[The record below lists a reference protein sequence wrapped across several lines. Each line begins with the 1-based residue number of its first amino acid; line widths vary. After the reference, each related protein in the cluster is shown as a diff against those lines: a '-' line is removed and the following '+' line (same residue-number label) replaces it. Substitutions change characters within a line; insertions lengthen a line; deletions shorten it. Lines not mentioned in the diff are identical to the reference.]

1 VFRNSAR
8 LSKAFEHVAVVK
20 PVCNGDM
27 VDSHAPGHYSKIS
40 IVRRIHIHHLTRYHY
55 AETVT
60 LLPHKLHLRP
70 RDGHDI
76 RVQSSK
82 LNISPEF
89 RIHWTRDVYGNS
101 VAVVSFLQAA
111 KELSIASEVVVE
123 HYEEQPLDFVLED
136 YARFFPFDYDPKEQI
151 DLAPYKSPVYEQD
164 QAMVKA
170 WIADVCKPGNKVDT
184 ISMLTLLNTNIANG
198 NRYQVREEPGVQS
211 PAQTLS
217 TGTGS
222 CRDFATLFIESC
234 RHCGLASRF
243 ISGYALN
250 ETATPWDTATHAWAE
265 VYLPGS
271 GWRGFDPTSGLLVS
285 GDHIA
290 VAVHRHPE
298 AIPPVSGSFVGTGN
312 AQPILTVEVS
322 VAPIAE

>member
-1 VFRNSAR
+1 MR
-8 LSKAFEHVAVVK
+8 L
-20 PVCNGDM
+20 
-27 VDSHAPGHYSKIS
+27 
-40 IVRRIHIHHLTRYHY
+40 IHIHHLTRYNY

-76 RVQSSK
+76 RVQTSK
-82 LNISPEF
+82 LTISPEF

-101 VAVVSFLQAA
+101 VAVVHLLQAA
-111 KELSIASEVVVE
+111 KELSIRSEVVVE
-123 HYEEQPLDFVLED
+123 NYEEQPLDFVLED
-136 YARFFPFDYDPKEQI
+136 YARIFPFDYDPKEQI
-151 DLAPYKSPVYEQD
+151 DLAPYKTPVYEQD
-164 QAMVKA
+164 QAMVNE
-170 WIADVCKPGNKVDT
+170 WIADVCNPGIKVDT
-184 ISMLTLLNTNIANG
+184 IAMLTMLNTNIANG
-198 NRYQVREEPGVQS
+198 HRYQMREEPGVQS
-211 PAQTLS
+211 PSQTLS
-217 TGTGS
+217 SGAGS
-222 CRDFATLFIESC
+222 CRDFATLFIEGC

-250 ETATPWDTATHAWAE
+250 GTASPWNTATHAWAE

-298 AIPPVSGSFVGTGN
+298 AIPPVSGSFAGTGN
-312 AQPILTVEVS
+312 AQPKLTVEVN
-322 VAPIAE
+322 VAPIAEQKNVT

>member
-1 VFRNSAR
+1 
-8 LSKAFEHVAVVK
+8 
-20 PVCNGDM
+20 
-27 VDSHAPGHYSKIS
+27 VDSHTPGLYSRIN
-40 IVRRIHIHHLTRYHY
+40 IVRHIKIHHLTRYHY

-60 LLPHKLHLRP
+60 LLPHSLHLRP

-82 LNISPEF
+82 LDISPAF

-101 VAVVSFLQAA
+101 VAVATFLHAA

-123 HYEEQPLDFVLED
+123 NYIDQPLNFVLED
-136 YARFFPFDYDPKEQI
+136 YARYFPFDYDPLEQI
-151 DLAPYKSPVYEQD
+151 DLVPYKTPVYEQD
-164 QAMVKA
+164 QAAVKA
-170 WIADVCKPGNKVDT
+170 WIADICKPGIKVDT
-184 ISMLTLLNTNIANG
+184 ISMLTMLNTNIANG
-198 NRYQVREEPGVQS
+198 HCYQVREEPGVQS
-211 PAQTLS
+211 PSQTLS
-217 TGTGS
+217 SGTGS

-243 ISGYALN
+243 ISGYVMN
-250 ETATPWDTATHAWAE
+250 ETAAPWNTATHAWAE

-312 AQPILTVEVS
+312 AQPTLTVEVS
-322 VAPIAE
+322 VAPIAA

>member
-1 VFRNSAR
+1 
-8 LSKAFEHVAVVK
+8 
-20 PVCNGDM
+20 
-27 VDSHAPGHYSKIS
+27 
-40 IVRRIHIHHLTRYHY
+40 VRRLQIHHLTRYQY

-60 LLPHKLHLRP
+60 LLPHSLRLRP

-82 LNISPEF
+82 LDINPAF
-89 RIHWTRDVYGNS
+89 RIHWSRDVYGNS
-101 VAVVSFLQAA
+101 VAVVTFLEAA
-111 KELSIASEVVVE
+111 TELSIASEVVVE
-123 HYEEQPLDFVLED
+123 NYEEQPLHFVLED
-136 YARFFPFDYDPKEQI
+136 YARFFPFDYDPGERI
-151 DLAPYKSPVYEQD
+151 DLAPYISPVYEQD
-164 QAMVKA
+164 QSMVNT
-170 WIADVCKPGNKVDT
+170 WIADVCSPGKKVDT
-184 ISMLTLLNTNIANG
+184 ISMLTTLNTNIANG
-198 NRYQVREEPGVQS
+198 HRYQVREEPGVQS
-211 PAQTLS
+211 PSQTLS
-217 TGTGS
+217 SGTGS

-243 ISGYALN
+243 ISGYVLN
-250 ETATPWDTATHAWAE
+250 ETAAPWNTATHAWAE

-290 VAVHRHPE
+290 VAVHRHQE

-312 AQPILTVEVS
+312 ARPILTVEVN

>member
-1 VFRNSAR
+1 MRR
-8 LSKAFEHVAVVK
+8 LQ
-20 PVCNGDM
+20 
-27 VDSHAPGHYSKIS
+27 
-40 IVRRIHIHHLTRYHY
+40 IHHLTHYQY

-60 LLPHKLHLRP
+60 LLPHTLHLRP

-82 LNISPEF
+82 LDISPAF
-89 RIHWTRDVYGNS
+89 RIHWKRDVYGNS
-101 VAVVSFLQAA
+101 VAVVTFLQAA

-123 HYEEQPLDFVLED
+123 NYEEQPLNFVLED
-136 YARFFPFDYDPKEQI
+136 YARLFPFDYDPIEQI

-164 QAMVKA
+164 QAMVNEWTGDICDPA
-170 WIADVCKPGNKVDT
+170 NKVDT
-184 ISMLTLLNTNIANG
+184 ISMLTTLNTNIANG
-198 NRYQVREEPGVQS
+198 HRYQVLEEPGVQS
-211 PAQTLS
+211 PSQTLS
-217 TGTGS
+217 SGTGS

-243 ISGYALN
+243 ISGYVRN
-250 ETATPWDTATHAWAE
+250 ETAAPWNTATHAWAE

-312 AQPILTVEVS
+312 AQPKLTVEVN
-322 VAPIAE
+322 VAPVAE

>member
-1 VFRNSAR
+1 
-8 LSKAFEHVAVVK
+8 
-20 PVCNGDM
+20 
-27 VDSHAPGHYSKIS
+27 
-40 IVRRIHIHHLTRYHY
+40 VRRIRIHHLTHYQY
-55 AETVT
+55 AEDVT
-60 LLPHKLHLRP
+60 LLPHTLHLRP

-82 LNISPEF
+82 LDISPAF
-89 RIHWTRDVYGNS
+89 RVHWKRDVYGNS
-101 VAVVSFLQAA
+101 VAVVTFLQAA

-123 HYEEQPLDFVLED
+123 NYEEQPLDFVLED
-136 YARFFPFDYDPKEQI
+136 YARLFPFDYETSEQI

-164 QAMVKA
+164 QAMVKG
-170 WIADVCKPGNKVDT
+170 WIANVCNSGTKVDT
-184 ISMLTLLNTNIANG
+184 ITMLTTLNTNIANG
-198 NRYQVREEPGVQS
+198 FRYQVREEPGVQS
-211 PAQTLS
+211 PSQTLS
-217 TGTGS
+217 SGTGS

-243 ISGYALN
+243 ISGYVRN
-250 ETATPWDTATHAWAE
+250 ETAAPWNTATHAWAE

-312 AQPILTVEVS
+312 AQPKLTVEVS
-322 VAPIAE
+322 VAPVAE